1 MKITFDVE
9 PNNEEKSKKTIQDLK
24 ERFKKRNI
32 FKELTEEIE
41 KNFKFKEELN
51 NEMKGSLNELEIKGE
66 CEIE

>member
-9 PNNEEKSKKTIQDLK
+9 PNNEERSKKTIQDLK
-24 ERFKKRNI
+24 ERFKKRNM

-66 CEIE
+66 C